1 MSDDLKIFLDKKVD
15 EYNQPFFIKNDP
27 ISIPHSFSKKQDIEI
42 AGLFSAIFAW
52 GNRTTIINKGKEL
65 MRLMENAPHDFCLNH
80 TNKDLKKMLSFKH
93 RTFNATD
100 LLYFISFLKFH
111 YQQNDS
117 LENAFIRG
125 FGKKEINIE
134 SALNGFYQYFFSL
147 QAIPFRTFKHIA
159 SPHKNS
165 SCKRLCMYL
174 RWMVRNDN
182 KGVDFGLWKN
192 IKPSQLVIPIDV
204 HVARVARKCNL
215 LGSEQTNWKTAVELT
230 DKMRELDKNDPVK
243 YDFALFSL
251 GVVEK
256 Y

>member
-65 MRLMENAPHDFCLNH
+65 MRLMQNAPHDFCLNY

-147 QAIPFRTFKHIA
+147 PAIPSRTFKHIA

-165 SCKRLCMYL
+165 SCKRLCMY
-174 RWMVRNDN
+174 
-182 KGVDFGLWKN
+182 
-192 IKPSQLVIPIDV
+192 IKLI
-204 HVARVARKCNL
+204 
-215 LGSEQTNWKTAVELT
+215 
-230 DKMRELDKNDPVK
+230 
-243 YDFALFSL
+243 
-251 GVVEK
+251 
-256 Y
+256 